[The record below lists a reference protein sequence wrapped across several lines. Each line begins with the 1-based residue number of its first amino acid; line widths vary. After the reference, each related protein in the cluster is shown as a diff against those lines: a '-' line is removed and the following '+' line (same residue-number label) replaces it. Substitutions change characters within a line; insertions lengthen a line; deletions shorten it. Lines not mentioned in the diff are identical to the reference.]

1 MKFIFLFNR
10 VITHINNN
18 YLVKFINKKDV
29 LGFNKKNL
37 YWWMNLTK
45 NDRFEMTKKDSE
57 RYLTERKN
65 LLNQI
70 RNEYK
75 NLTEKK

>member
-1 MKFIFLFNR
+1 MKFIFLFNK
-10 VITHINNN
+10 VITLINKN
-18 YLVKFINKKDV
+18 YFVKFIKRKDI
-29 LGFNKKNL
+29 LSFNKKNL
-37 YWWMNLTK
+37 YDWMDLTK
-45 NDRFEMTKKDSE
+45 KDRFEMTKKDSE
-57 RYLTERKN
+57 RYFTERKN

>member
-1 MKFIFLFNR
+1 MKFIFLFNKF
-10 VITHINNN
+10 ITHINDK
-18 YLVKFINKKDV
+18 YLIRFKKK
-29 LGFNKKNL
+29 GISRFNKKEL
-37 YWWMNLTK
+37 YGWMNLTK
-45 NDRFEMTKKDSE
+45 KERFDMSKKDSE
-57 RYLTERKN
+57 KYSNERKY